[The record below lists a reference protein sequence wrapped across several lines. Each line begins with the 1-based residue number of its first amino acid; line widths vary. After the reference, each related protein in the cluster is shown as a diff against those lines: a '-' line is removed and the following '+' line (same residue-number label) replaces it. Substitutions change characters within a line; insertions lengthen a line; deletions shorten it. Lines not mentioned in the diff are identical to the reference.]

1 MLRIIYKGVF
11 PFLCFFLVGVEL
23 RSQDVPD
30 VLRVQIFSDQFSG
43 GFDIRGTRFK
53 VIVFKNIKT
62 DTIFDNEISV
72 IGLGKSV
79 AYKINEDW
87 QHADSLL
94 IASKSVLDIKN
105 LDGTTRRIS
114 GSLIFKYHKTH
125 LLSIALLSLDS
136 YLIGVVDAE
145 LGRLDHPELWRA
157 QAILARTWICKNYNK
172 FSKDGFP
179 YGVTDDVR
187 SQAFHGW
194 PKNLNRLNR
203 LLEAV
208 RSTSQTIL
216 ADINGNPIDAL
227 FHANS
232 GGQTMPCGWYF
243 NPRSSLISVLDT
255 FSLKCPQTYWKKTV
269 NKMKWLKYMS
279 DSFGVSMQDADL
291 NKFALS
297 FKQPF
302 RVQFVE
308 FKGKKKRL
316 RYFREFFS
324 LRSTWFSVENNG
336 GDNITLTGR
345 GYGHGIGMSQE
356 GGLRMAN
363 FGYSADEILTFYYPK
378 SKPIKF

>member
-11 PFLCFFLVGVEL
+11 SFLCFFLLGTEL
-23 RSQDVPD
+23 RSQEVPD
-30 VLRVQIFSDQFSG
+30 ALRVQMFSGQFSK
-43 GFDIRGTRFK
+43 GFNIRGAKFK
-53 VIVFKNIKT
+53 VIVFKNHKS
-62 DTIFDNEISV
+62 DTILNSDLSV
-72 IGLGKSV
+72 KGLGKRV
-79 AYKINEDW
+79 GYKINENW
-87 QHADSLL
+87 ERADSLV
-94 IASKSVLDIKN
+94 IVSKSIIEIKN
-105 LDGTTRRIS
+105 LNGTTRRIS
-114 GSLIFKYHKTH
+114 GSLVFKYHNAY
-125 LLSIALLSLDS
+125 LLSIAVLPIDS

-145 LGRLDHPELWRA
+145 LGRLDHPELWKA
-157 QAILARTWICKNYNK
+157 QAVLARTWIYKNHNK

-194 PKNLNRLNR
+194 PQNSNRLNR

-208 RSTSQTIL
+208 SSTSNVIL

-243 NPRSSLISVLDT
+243 NSRPSLISVLDT

-269 NKMKWLKYMS
+269 NKDKWLKFIS
-279 DSFGVSMQDADL
+279 DSFGVSMQDPDL

-297 FKQPF
+297 FKQPS
-302 RVQFVE
+302 RVQFME
-308 FKGKKKRL
+308 FQGKKKRL
-316 RYFREFFS
+316 RSFREFFS
-324 LRSTWFSVENNG
+324 LRSTWFSVENNE
-336 GDNITLTGR
+336 GDFITLRGR

-363 FGYSADEILTFYYPK
+363 FGYSADEILSFYYPK
-378 SKPIKF
+378 SKAIKF

>member
-157 QAILARTWICKNYNK
+157 QAILARTWIYKNYNK
-172 FSKDGFP
+172 FSKN
-179 YGVTDDVR
+179 
-187 SQAFHGW
+187 W
-194 PKNLNRLNR
+194 
-203 LLEAV
+203 
-208 RSTSQTIL
+208 
-216 ADINGNPIDAL
+216 
-227 FHANS
+227 
-232 GGQTMPCGWYF
+232 
-243 NPRSSLISVLDT
+243 
-255 FSLKCPQTYWKKTV
+255 WKKRNEAFTYLIF
-269 NKMKWLKYMS
+269 LKKLM
-279 DSFGVSMQDADL
+279 G
-291 NKFALS
+291 
-297 FKQPF
+297 
-302 RVQFVE
+302 
-308 FKGKKKRL
+308 
-316 RYFREFFS
+316 
-324 LRSTWFSVENNG
+324 W
-336 GDNITLTGR
+336 I
-345 GYGHGIGMSQE
+345 
-356 GGLRMAN
+356 
-363 FGYSADEILTFYYPK
+363 
-378 SKPIKF
+378 